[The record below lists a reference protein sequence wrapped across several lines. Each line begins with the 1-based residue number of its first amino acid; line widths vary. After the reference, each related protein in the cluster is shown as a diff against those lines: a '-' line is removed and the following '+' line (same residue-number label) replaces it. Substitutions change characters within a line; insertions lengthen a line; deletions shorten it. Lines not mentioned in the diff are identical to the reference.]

1 MADIFAGAL
10 RGSHQFAAQ
19 AQDDWTS
26 KVAAQLQVAT
36 KAPPEQ
42 QGVELAKLQEM
53 QHSRANAEK
62 TKSKLVVG
70 GVALALGGIVVWGRL
85 IRRKRRK
92 QS

>member
-62 TKSKLVVG
+62 MAEIASQEDEKNEKG
-70 GVALALGGIVVWGRL
+70 NQA
-85 IRRKRRK
+85 
-92 QS
+92 